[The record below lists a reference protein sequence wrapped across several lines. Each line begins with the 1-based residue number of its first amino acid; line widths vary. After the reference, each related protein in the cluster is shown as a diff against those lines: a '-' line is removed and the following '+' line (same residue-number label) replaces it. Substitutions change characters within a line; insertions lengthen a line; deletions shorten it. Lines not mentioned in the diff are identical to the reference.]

1 MITAQLPFLNQL
13 RLLMQPSELQGLSK
27 DLAVAIPSLAKLT
40 IESIPFFKNQVRPA
54 SSCVATK
61 IIPWSHLTVPDKHF
75 NASNGFPPR
84 PAYVEAVDFLPGLA
98 GESRT
103 FDSDGPYIRVG
114 SSVGA
119 SITYSLSNGLFGQA
133 LAPLLGAEPTLP
145 PGNKRP
151 LLAGGDA
158 PNSPCETQPTITDL
172 AANSS
177 SAPQA
182 VSQSITNPV
191 SSVTNTASS
200 ALSGATSGGGTTPT
214 TPSVTTPSVT
224 VP

>member
-1 MITAQLPFLNQL
+1 
-13 RLLMQPSELQGLSK
+13 MQPSELQGLSK
-27 DLAVAIPSLAKLT
+27 DLAVAIPALAKLT
-40 IESIPFFKNQVRPA
+40 IRSIPFFKNEVRPA

-84 PAYVEAVDFLPGLA
+84 QVYVEAVDFLPGLA
-98 GESRT
+98 GESRN

-114 SSVGA
+114 SSAGA

-133 LAPLLGAEPTLP
+133 LAPLLGAEPKP
-145 PGNKRP
+145 PPDFKRP

-172 AANSS
+172 TANSS
-177 SAPQA
+177 SGPQA
-182 VSQSITNPV
+182 VPPSNSNPV
-191 SSVTNTASS
+191 SSVTGTAGSV
-200 ALSGATSGGGTTPT
+200 TGGGTPT
-214 TPSVTTPSVT
+214 TPTVPGVT
-224 VP
+224 VPTP